1 MSEDTYKTGRKE
13 KKNDKDGWDK
23 AQIVLV
29 PVGGLLTAMAV
40 AYLTFATSKRL
51 SNWQERENNTRVFT
65 DLMSKRE
72 DAETGLRKAMF
83 DTIMQSFL
91 ESSSKSGPSA
101 PQNLLEAEVLK
112 IELLAYNFHEA
123 LTLTP
128 LLKDFERKLVKRM
141 SADPSDNVAKECL
154 GRLRKVA
161 NDITGK
167 QMAALYSAD
176 GRNSDVFLSGTFQEP
191 LPQGGQYVTKTLFL
205 DGVKHEI
212 TLGILKKDP
221 DTQELQMSLA
231 VRTNDSRRGADA
243 DQIFQRHAVFWV
255 GSFEFPMIDNTRL
268 PNDQFCAIIL
278 RVLDRDSVTNT
289 VSYEVDVICFPGSR
303 AALQE
308 KPYYEEILD
317 HLRQVDST
325 D

>member
-1 MSEDTYKTGRKE
+1 MSEETNKTEKKE
-13 KKNDKDGWDK
+13 KDTKDGWDK
-23 AQIVLV
+23 WQIVLG

-40 AYLTFATSKRL
+40 AYLTYSTSARL
-51 SNWQERENNTRVFT
+51 SSWQERENNTRVFT

-101 PQNLLEAEVLK
+101 SQNLPESEVLK
-112 IELLAYNFHEA
+112 MELLAYNFHEA
-123 LTLTP
+123 LSLTP
-128 LLKDFERKLVKRM
+128 LFKDFERKLVKRL
-141 SADPSDNVAKECL
+141 SADPSDKVAKECL

-161 NDITGK
+161 NDIAEK
-167 QMAALYSAD
+167 QIAALKSAD
-176 GRNSDVFLSGTFQEP
+176 GKNSDRFLTGTFQEP
-191 LPQGGQYVTKTLFL
+191 LNGEYIKKTLIL
-205 DGVKHEI
+205 GKVTHEI

-221 DTQELQMSLA
+221 DTEELQVSLG
-231 VRTNDSRRGADA
+231 VRTNDPRRGADA
-243 DQIFQRHAVFWV
+243 DQTYQRHTVFWV

-268 PNDQFCAIIL
+268 PNDQFCAIVL

-289 VSYEVDVICFPGSR
+289 VPYEVDVVCFPGSR

-308 KPYYEEILD
+308 KPYYDEVLD
-317 HLRQVDST
+317 HLRQADST
-325 D
+325 H